1 MKTESTT
8 QKHTKNIPYAV
19 RRILLKTNLQ
29 WTNEKNTMWKI
40 KMKLMNLKITIKI
53 LMNMTFVY

>member
-8 QKHTKNIPYAV
+8 QKHTKHIPYAV